1 MSDSQ
6 SCKQALILAG
16 GKGTRLKPFTNNIP
30 KPLVPVGEAPIL
42 EIILRQLK
50 NAGFTEITLAVSHL
64 ARLIQTFFGDGSELG
79 LKISYSLEEKVLG
92 TAGPIRLVNDLKEN
106 FLVMNGDVLTT
117 IDYNK
122 LQLFH
127 IENDNDLTISTYKK
141 EVKIDLGVLEI
152 QEGVF
157 ERYIEKP
164 VYKFDVSMGIYMLNR
179 KIVEII
185 PSDIAFDLP
194 ELVMLAKRKGF
205 NIGCYN
211 CECQWLDIGRVDD
224 YEKAIDVFEAN
235 KQDYLVGD
243 HSIKKIA
250 NIKKKNI
257 NFWSCWIYR
266 KSSYREVINL

>member
-64 ARLIQTFFGDGSELG
+64 ARLIQTFFGDGSDLG

-127 IENDNDLTISTYKK
+127 IENDYDLTISTYKK

-243 HSIKKIA
+243 
-250 NIKKKNI
+250 
-257 NFWSCWIYR
+257 
-266 KSSYREVINL
+266 

>member
-1 MSDSQ
+1 MVMCFDNSGLQ
-6 SCKQALILAG
+6 S
-16 GKGTRLKPFTNNIP
+16 
-30 KPLVPVGEAPIL
+30 V
-42 EIILRQLK
+42 
-50 NAGFTEITLAVSHL
+50 
-64 ARLIQTFFGDGSELG
+64 
-79 LKISYSLEEKVLG
+79 
-92 TAGPIRLVNDLKEN
+92 
-106 FLVMNGDVLTT
+106 
-117 IDYNK
+117 

-127 IENDNDLTISTYKK
+127 IENDYDLTISTYKK

-235 KQDYLVGD
+235 KKDYLVGD
-243 HSIKKIA
+243 
-250 NIKKKNI
+250 
-257 NFWSCWIYR
+257 
-266 KSSYREVINL
+266 